1 MPLEWL
7 HILSMKGVDKPSTLY
22 DLKYKYTVGDVYD
35 MLEVLDVENMYD
47 SEEERIRRNATNN

>member
-7 HILSMKGVDKPSTLY
+7 HILSFKDIDKPSTLH

-35 MLEVLDVENMYD
+35 MLEVLDIDNMYA
-47 SEEERIRRNATNN
+47 SEEERVRKNATNN